1 MKIRFTNRTTLPMAV
16 LLSRLSWHF
25 GPNGAAFAQLQE
37 DTYAGVQ
44 DLILHVTFI
53 IKVPHMGL
61 LEITAGA
68 FGANTEERTA
78 PAVTKEWEGPDRL
91 EQLAFSFAFADKGKH
106 PEEDRNDPIPAAL
119 PRKRNPPGK
128 SAATAFDI
136 VAFKR
141 NGHITNLMRV
151 LDVRYNWEREEY
163 GYDCRAYKP
172 RTDEYAPLEQETYS
186 FWESELYAVMDS
198 SQLKDCRELFN
209 QLRTFV
215 IDRRVPEAS
224 ITYDTM
230 GVHANGKFP
239 PEGFFTVRVPFL
251 FTQIM
256 KE

>member
-25 GPNGAAFAQLQE
+25 GPNGVAFAQLQE

-106 PEEDRNDPIPAAL
+106 PEEDRNDPIPAA
-119 PRKRNPPGK
+119 
-128 SAATAFDI
+128 SAKVGDI
-136 VAFKR
+136 VVFKTPSGFSPLYQIR
-141 NGHITNLMRV
+141 AVVKEIGGSYSYRCAP
-151 LDVRYNWEREEY
+151 
-163 GYDCRAYKP
+163 YDPVTGEP
-172 RTDEYAPLEQETYS
+172 RDWRRPT
-186 FWESELYAVMDS
+186 WKESDLSIVYDRKQIDA
-198 SQLKDCRELFN
+198 CRELFN
-209 QLRTFV
+209 QLRRLV
-215 IDRRVPEAS
+215 IDRRVPEATVINDS
-224 ITYDTM
+224 VGIN
-230 GVHANGKFP
+230 ANSKFL

>member
-1 MKIRFTNRTTLPMAV
+1 MKIRFTNRTALPMAA

-25 GPNGAAFAQLQE
+25 WPNGAAFTQLQE
-37 DTYAGVQ
+37 DTYAGVS
-44 DLILHVTFI
+44 DYILHVTFI
-53 IKVPHMGL
+53 IKLPHMDL
-61 LEITAGA
+61 LEITADA
-68 FGANTEERTA
+68 FGENTEERTA
-78 PAVTKEWEGPDRL
+78 SAVTEEWEGPDRL
-91 EQLAFSFAFADKGKH
+91 EQLACFFADKGKH
-106 PEEDRNDPIPAAL
+106 PEEEDRNDPIPAAL
-119 PRKRNPPGK
+119 PKEEEPAWR

-141 NGHITNLMRV
+141 NGHITNLMCV
-151 LDVRYNWEREEY
+151 LDVRYDREREEY
-163 GYDCRAYKP
+163 GYDCRAYNP

-198 SQLKDCRELFN
+198 SQLKACRELFD
-209 QLRTFV
+209 QLRRLV

-224 ITYDTM
+224 ITHDAM
-230 GVHANGKFP
+230 GVHANGNFP